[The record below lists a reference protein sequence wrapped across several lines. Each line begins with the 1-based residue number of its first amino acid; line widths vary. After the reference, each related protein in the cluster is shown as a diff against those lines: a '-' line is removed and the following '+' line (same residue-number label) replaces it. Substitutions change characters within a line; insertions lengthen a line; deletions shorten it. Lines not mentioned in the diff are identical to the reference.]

1 MQHAPPS
8 LERGN
13 PPELPEYPTE
23 EEREARARWE
33 IEHVKWRTPHCR
45 PSGYH
50 EAFNSDLNEISRIVW
65 ITELSHARVRQM
77 RDEFLDGRDV
87 LKREQEVRRAYR
99 LQTWQRIKMTNALHF
114 NRLDC
119 VERDV
124 RRAAIIRPRQRRTCE
139 ARPHRRAAARPA
151 AGVRSGTD
159 PGDPEPAEPSAARVL
174 ANGGH

>member
-1 MQHAPPS
+1 MCVFGAGRFRFTAGSCVRLRGTSSVGKETPMQHAPPS

-87 LKREQEVRRAYR
+87 LKREQESAERTGSRR
-99 LQTWQRIKMTNALHF
+99 
-114 NRLDC
+114 
-119 VERDV
+119 
-124 RRAAIIRPRQRRTCE
+124 
-139 ARPHRRAAARPA
+139 
-151 AGVRSGTD
+151 G
-159 PGDPEPAEPSAARVL
+159 SASR
-174 ANGGH
+174 